1 VCGNFDGVSP
11 IEFHRRIAGKYE
23 KNRVCAGLLLKKPA
37 RSKRVNASVMGFG
50 KAMPGPLNIHLL
62 VGCFAVAIFRSE
74 GFLCTFVGVVL
85 SFPVRWYAIRSR

>member
-1 VCGNFDGVSP
+1 V
-11 IEFHRRIAGKYE
+11 RQLRWRIAGRIPLKDRR
-23 KNRVCAGLLLKKPA
+23 KIQKIRVCVGLFIEKPVQ
-37 RSKRVNASVMGFG
+37 SKRVNASVMGFG

-62 VGCFAVAIFRSE
+62 VGCFAVAIIRSE